1 MGNKFIIISIICVI
15 AFNLIILY
23 IIQKK
28 SQDKKLL
35 DYLKKSK

>member
-1 MGNKFIIISIICVI
+1 MEYIFIIISIIGII
-15 AFNLIILY
+15 AFNLVVLY
-23 IIQKK
+23 FIQRN